1 LKHIVRKL
9 GRFWLLSRK
18 HVYHRLGISHERD
31 RCRVLVAGM
40 QRSGTNMLMNV
51 LEECLET
58 DVYHERDT
66 RAFSN
71 YRMRSPRE
79 IGVLIGRSPARV
91 FVIKAL
97 CELQDLALLMDEFSP
112 AKTIWI
118 VRDYNDVVNSMMRSF
133 GNMAKQVLRIVDDGD
148 PSGWIGRGMSD
159 ETRAILKTLV
169 TDELD
174 DATASALQ
182 WYLRNILFFEQG
194 FDADERVMLVSYE
207 TLVSQPV
214 EEFGRVFA
222 FAGIEY
228 SPRVAR
234 KVSPRSV
241 GKNPPPDIA
250 PEVRELCDGL
260 FRRFRNLLD
269 DRK

>member
-1 LKHIVRKL
+1 
-9 GRFWLLSRK
+9 
-18 HVYHRLGISHERD
+18 
-31 RCRVLVAGM
+31 
-40 QRSGTNMLMNV
+40 
-51 LEECLET
+51 
-58 DVYHERDT
+58 
-66 RAFSN
+66 
-71 YRMRSPRE
+71 
-79 IGVLIGRSPARV
+79 
-91 FVIKAL
+91 
-97 CELQDLALLMDEFSP
+97 
-112 AKTIWI
+112 
-118 VRDYNDVVNSMMRSF
+118 
-133 GNMAKQVLRIVDDGD
+133 
-148 PSGWIGRGMSD
+148 MSD

-194 FDADERVMLVSYE
+194 FDADEMVMLVSYE
-207 TLVSQPV
+207 TLVSRPV

-241 GKNPPPDIA
+241 GKNPPPDIV

-260 FRRFRNLLD
+260 FRRFQALLD